1 MLLKLPHV
9 AVVSPAIQKIAT
21 SGNIEILYG
30 IDYAS
35 FNALKPFV
43 FLAGGPFQGPNDAII
58 DDVFAGRQNPAT
70 GKPYAWATRSTIMD
84 HPFRISGIVE
94 QGKGGRKLIPHR
106 HHGTV
111 DRTPRARHRSSTS
124 SATARPTTT
133 W

>member
-1 MLLKLPHV
+1 MWRWFRRPFRRF
-9 AVVSPAIQKIAT
+9 AT
-21 SGNIEILYG
+21 SGSVEILYG

-43 FLAGGPFQGPNDAII
+43 FLAGGPFQGPNDAIV
-58 DDVFAGRQNPAT
+58 DDVFAGSQNPAT
-70 GKPYAWATRSTIMD
+70 EKPYAVGDTVMIMD

-94 QGKGGRKLIPHR
+94 QGKGGRKLIPIDTM
-106 HHGTV
+106 GQLMA
-111 DRTPRARHRSSTS
+111 PMARHRFSTS